1 MSGGRLT
8 EYLFGWVIGVTM
20 QKLMIDLETKSDVDI
35 TKAGVYRYADS
46 PYFDI
51 LLFAYSVD
59 DAPVKVVDLACGE
72 QLPEE
77 ILNALTDDRIQK
89 HAFNASF
96 ERVCLSVWLRRNYP
110 ERFVSYGSPE
120 DACGN
125 YLNPKAWRCTMV
137 AAAYLGLP
145 LSLAGVGAVLQLQ
158 QQKMS
163 EGKALIRYFC
173 VPYDH
178 VNGIPVFHAPADA
191 PKKWSVFRAYNQRD
205 VETEQAIEQ
214 KIARFPV
221 PEFVWREY
229 DLDQTVNDRGIQL
242 DLQLVQQA
250 IRMDSL
256 TKDKLLHQLKDL
268 TDLDNPNSVQ
278 QMKQWLAEHGLEL
291 ESLGKKEVQEQLK
304 NASPDLRTVLLL
316 RQQVSKSSVKKYQ
329 AMQNAVCSD
338 GRARGMFQFY
348 GANRTG
354 REAGRI
360 IQLQNL
366 PQNHLPDLEDARKL
380 VKSGDLEAVELLYED
395 VPDTLSQLIRTAFV
409 PKPGYKFLVADFSAI
424 EARVIAWLAGETWRM
439 QAFAEGK
446 DIYCASAS
454 KIFGVP
460 VVKHGINGHLRQ
472 KGKVAELAC
481 IAEGQ
486 LVLTDHGLIPIEKV
500 TTDDLLWDGE
510 QWVHH
515 EGVIYKGKREVI
527 TYEGLTATPDHLVWI
542 EGQSRPIQFGIAA
555 SCGSHLVQTGDGGKS
570 IRLGENYQCGKTLE
584 QNMEPLLCVDRMHR
598 MQLEAVDATF
608 QPYIRKI
615 KWLSE
620 MFSAQKNSALARK
633 KTNRSKATLRKPKR
647 CRIFQLRCKR
657 DSVRFSFCDSGRFV
671 SDKQVWHTRT
681 GNGNRQD
688 RRQWKLCS
696 GKSQVCYS
704 YRKQFEQADDR
715 LNTIRPKLLALCVQ
729 YHYSKIIQRDDTRRN
744 YSGCRKCRCGEK
756 KMLETHSRT
765 ARLYDIQNAGRHHRF
780 TVSGKLVHNC
790 GYGGSVGAMKA
801 MGGSEMSDAELKQI
815 VTDWRTASPHIVQL
829 WWDVENAAIKA
840 VRDKTETE
848 THGIH
853 FSYESGFLFIKLLSG
868 RRLAYV
874 KPRIGENRFGG
885 DSITYEGIGTGRKWE
900 RLETYS
906 GKLVENIVQAT
917 ARDLLFY
924 SMQTLSQYFIV
935 GHIHDEMIIECPKDT
950 KLDEICQQMARTPDW
965 AKGLLLRAD
974 GYECSFYKKD

>member
-1 MSGGRLT
+1 
-8 EYLFGWVIGVTM
+8 M

-59 DAPVKVVDLACGE
+59 DAPVQVVDLACGE
-72 QLPEE
+72 RLPEE

-110 ERFVSYGSPE
+110 EHFISYGSPE

-125 YLNPKAWRCTMV
+125 YLSPKAWRCTMV

-145 LSLAGVGAVLQLQ
+145 LSLASVGAVLQLQ

-163 EGKALIRYFC
+163 DGKALIRYFC

-191 PKKWSVFRAYNQRD
+191 PEKWNVFQAYNQRD

-229 DLDQTVNDRGIQL
+229 DLDQSINDRGVQL

-885 DSITYEGIGTGRKWE
+885 ESVTYMGIGNQKKWE

-935 GHIHDEMIIECPKDT
+935 GHIHDEMIIECPKDI
-950 KLDEICQQMARTPDW
+950 KLDEICQQMAITPDW

>member
-1 MSGGRLT
+1 MK
-8 EYLFGWVIGVTM
+8 
-20 QKLMIDLETKSDVDI
+20 KLMMDLETKSNIDI
-35 TKAGVYRYADS
+35 AKSGVYRYADS
-46 PYFDI
+46 PYFDL

-59 DAPVKVVDLACGE
+59 DNPVQVVDLASGE

-110 ERFVSYGSPE
+110 ECFISYGLPE

-125 YLNPKAWRCTMV
+125 YLSPNAWRCTMV

-163 EGKALIRYFC
+163 DGKALIRYFC

-178 VNGIPVFHAPADA
+178 VNGVPQFHAPTDA
-191 PKKWSVFRAYNQRD
+191 PEKWNVFRAYNQRD

-214 KIARFPV
+214 RLSRFPV
-221 PEFVWREY
+221 PEFVWQEY
-229 DLDQTVNDRGIQL
+229 ALDQTVNDRGIQV

-250 IRMDSL
+250 IRMDAL
-256 TKDKLLHQLKDL
+256 TKDKLLQRMKAL
-268 TDLDNPNSVQ
+268 THLDNPNSVYQ
-278 QMKQWLAEHGLEL
+278 LLGWLETQGYSSD
-291 ESLGKKEVQEQLK
+291 SLGKAQVQELIKTAEEPVRSVLELRLQL
-304 NASPDLRTVLLL
+304 
-316 RQQVSKSSVKKYQ
+316 SKASVKKYQ
-329 AMQNAVCSD
+329 AMQNAICSD

-366 PQNHLPDLEDARKL
+366 PQNHLPDLEAAREL
-380 VKSGDLEAVELLYED
+380 VKSGNLEAVELLYED

-424 EARVIAWLAGETWRM
+424 EARVIAWLADETWRM

-481 IAEGQ
+481 
-486 LVLTDHGLIPIEKV
+486 
-500 TTDDLLWDGE
+500 
-510 QWVHH
+510 
-515 EGVIYKGKREVI
+515 
-527 TYEGLTATPDHLVWI
+527 
-542 EGQSRPIQFGIAA
+542 
-555 SCGSHLVQTGDGGKS
+555 
-570 IRLGENYQCGKTLE
+570 
-584 QNMEPLLCVDRMHR
+584 
-598 MQLEAVDATF
+598 
-608 QPYIRKI
+608 
-615 KWLSE
+615 
-620 MFSAQKNSALARK
+620 
-633 KTNRSKATLRKPKR
+633 
-647 CRIFQLRCKR
+647 
-657 DSVRFSFCDSGRFV
+657 
-671 SDKQVWHTRT
+671 
-681 GNGNRQD
+681 
-688 RRQWKLCS
+688 
-696 GKSQVCYS
+696 
-704 YRKQFEQADDR
+704 
-715 LNTIRPKLLALCVQ
+715 
-729 YHYSKIIQRDDTRRN
+729 
-744 YSGCRKCRCGEK
+744 
-756 KMLETHSRT
+756 
-765 ARLYDIQNAGRHHRF
+765 
-780 TVSGKLVHNC
+780 

-801 MGGSEMSDAELKQI
+801 MGGSGMSDAELKQI

-874 KPRIGENRFGG
+874 KPRIEPNRFGG
-885 DSITYEGIGTGRKWE
+885 DAITYEGIGTGRKWE

-924 SMQTLSQYFIV
+924 SIQTLSQYFIV

-950 KLDEICQQMARTPDW
+950 KLEEICQQMARTPDW

>member
-1 MSGGRLT
+1 M
-8 EYLFGWVIGVTM
+8 
-20 QKLMIDLETKSDVDI
+20 
-35 TKAGVYRYADS
+35 
-46 PYFDI
+46 
-51 LLFAYSVD
+51 
-59 DAPVKVVDLACGE
+59 
-72 QLPEE
+72 
-77 ILNALTDDRIQK
+77 
-89 HAFNASF
+89 
-96 ERVCLSVWLRRNYP
+96 
-110 ERFVSYGSPE
+110 
-120 DACGN
+120 
-125 YLNPKAWRCTMV
+125 
-137 AAAYLGLP
+137 
-145 LSLAGVGAVLQLQ
+145 
-158 QQKMS
+158 
-163 EGKALIRYFC
+163 
-173 VPYDH
+173 
-178 VNGIPVFHAPADA
+178 FHAPADA
-191 PKKWSVFRAYNQRD
+191 PEKWNVFQAYNQRD

-229 DLDQTVNDRGIQL
+229 DLDQSINDRGVQL

-885 DSITYEGIGTGRKWE
+885 ESVTYMGIGNQKKWE

-935 GHIHDEMIIECPKDT
+935 GHIHDEMIIECPKDI
-950 KLDEICQQMARTPDW
+950 KLDEICQQMAITPDW

>member
-1 MSGGRLT
+1 MK
-8 EYLFGWVIGVTM
+8 
-20 QKLMIDLETKSDVDI
+20 KLMMDLETKSDIDI
-35 TKAGVYRYADS
+35 AKSGVYRYADS

-59 DAPVKVVDLACGE
+59 DTPVQVVDLACGE

-125 YLNPKAWRCTMV
+125 YLSPNAWRCTMV

-173 VPYDH
+173 VPYDT
-178 VNGIPVFHAPADA
+178 VNGVPQFHTPADS
-191 PKKWSVFRAYNQRD
+191 PEKWNVFRAYNQRD
-205 VETEQAIEQ
+205 VETEQAIERRLS
-214 KIARFPV
+214 RFPV
-221 PEFVWREY
+221 PEFVWQEY
-229 DLDQTVNDRGIQL
+229 ALDQTVNDRGIQV

-250 IRMDSL
+250 IRMDAL
-256 TKDKLLHQLKDL
+256 TKDKLLQRMKAL
-268 TDLDNPNSVQ
+268 THLENPNSVYQ
-278 QMKQWLAEHGLEL
+278 LLGWLETQGYSSD
-291 ESLGKKEVQEQLK
+291 SLGKAQVQERIKTAEEPVRSVLELRLQL
-304 NASPDLRTVLLL
+304 
-316 RQQVSKSSVKKYQ
+316 SKASVKKYQ

-366 PQNHLPDLEDARKL
+366 PQNHLPDLEAAREL
-380 VKSGDLEAVELLYED
+380 VKSGNLEAVELLYED

-409 PKPGYKFLVADFSAI
+409 PKPGYQFLVADFSAI
-424 EARVIAWLAGETWRM
+424 EARVIAWLADETWRM

-460 VVKHGINGHLRQ
+460 VVKHGENGHLRQ

-481 IAEGQ
+481 
-486 LVLTDHGLIPIEKV
+486 
-500 TTDDLLWDGE
+500 
-510 QWVHH
+510 
-515 EGVIYKGKREVI
+515 
-527 TYEGLTATPDHLVWI
+527 
-542 EGQSRPIQFGIAA
+542 
-555 SCGSHLVQTGDGGKS
+555 
-570 IRLGENYQCGKTLE
+570 
-584 QNMEPLLCVDRMHR
+584 
-598 MQLEAVDATF
+598 
-608 QPYIRKI
+608 
-615 KWLSE
+615 
-620 MFSAQKNSALARK
+620 
-633 KTNRSKATLRKPKR
+633 
-647 CRIFQLRCKR
+647 
-657 DSVRFSFCDSGRFV
+657 
-671 SDKQVWHTRT
+671 
-681 GNGNRQD
+681 
-688 RRQWKLCS
+688 
-696 GKSQVCYS
+696 
-704 YRKQFEQADDR
+704 
-715 LNTIRPKLLALCVQ
+715 
-729 YHYSKIIQRDDTRRN
+729 
-744 YSGCRKCRCGEK
+744 
-756 KMLETHSRT
+756 
-765 ARLYDIQNAGRHHRF
+765 
-780 TVSGKLVHNC
+780 

-801 MGGSEMSDAELKQI
+801 MGGAEMSDAELKQL

-853 FSYESGFLFIKLLSG
+853 FSYESGFLFIRLLSG

-874 KPRIGENRFGG
+874 KPRIEPNRFGG
-885 DSITYEGIGTGRKWE
+885 DSITYEGIGTNRKWE

-924 SMQTLSQYFIV
+924 SIQTLSQYFIV

-950 KLDEICQQMARTPDW
+950 KLEEICQQMARTPDW

>member
-1 MSGGRLT
+1 
-8 EYLFGWVIGVTM
+8 
-20 QKLMIDLETKSDVDI
+20 MIDLETKSDIDI
-35 TKAGVYRYADS
+35 AKSGVYRYADS

-59 DAPVKVVDLACGE
+59 DTPVQVVDLACGE

-96 ERVCLSVWLRRNYP
+96 ERVCLSVWLRKNYP
-110 ERFVSYGSPE
+110 ERFISHGSPE

-125 YLNPKAWRCTMV
+125 YLSPNAWRCTMV

-173 VPYDH
+173 VPYDT
-178 VNGIPVFHAPADA
+178 VNGVPQFHTPADA
-191 PKKWSVFRAYNQRD
+191 PEKWNVFRAYNQRD
-205 VETEQAIEQ
+205 VETEQAI
-214 KIARFPV
+214 KRRLSRFPV
-221 PEFVWREY
+221 PEFVWQEY
-229 DLDQTVNDRGIQL
+229 ALDQTVNDRGIQV

-250 IRMDSL
+250 IRMDAL
-256 TKDKLLHQLKDL
+256 TKDKLLQRMKAL
-268 TDLDNPNSVQ
+268 THLDNPNSVYQ
-278 QMKQWLAEHGLEL
+278 LLGWLETQGYSSD
-291 ESLGKKEVQEQLK
+291 SLGKAQVQELIKTAEEPVRSVLELRLQL
-304 NASPDLRTVLLL
+304 
-316 RQQVSKSSVKKYQ
+316 SKASVKKYQ

-366 PQNHLPDLEDARKL
+366 PQNHLPDLEAAREL
-380 VKSGDLEAVELLYED
+380 VKSGNLEAVELLYED

-424 EARVIAWLAGETWRM
+424 EARVIAWLADETWRM
-439 QAFAEGK
+439 QAFADGK

-481 IAEGQ
+481 
-486 LVLTDHGLIPIEKV
+486 
-500 TTDDLLWDGE
+500 
-510 QWVHH
+510 
-515 EGVIYKGKREVI
+515 
-527 TYEGLTATPDHLVWI
+527 
-542 EGQSRPIQFGIAA
+542 
-555 SCGSHLVQTGDGGKS
+555 
-570 IRLGENYQCGKTLE
+570 
-584 QNMEPLLCVDRMHR
+584 
-598 MQLEAVDATF
+598 
-608 QPYIRKI
+608 
-615 KWLSE
+615 
-620 MFSAQKNSALARK
+620 
-633 KTNRSKATLRKPKR
+633 
-647 CRIFQLRCKR
+647 
-657 DSVRFSFCDSGRFV
+657 
-671 SDKQVWHTRT
+671 
-681 GNGNRQD
+681 
-688 RRQWKLCS
+688 
-696 GKSQVCYS
+696 
-704 YRKQFEQADDR
+704 
-715 LNTIRPKLLALCVQ
+715 
-729 YHYSKIIQRDDTRRN
+729 
-744 YSGCRKCRCGEK
+744 
-756 KMLETHSRT
+756 
-765 ARLYDIQNAGRHHRF
+765 
-780 TVSGKLVHNC
+780 

-801 MGGSEMSDAELKQI
+801 MGGAEMSDAELKQL

-848 THGIH
+848 THGLH

-874 KPRIGENRFGG
+874 KPRIEPNRFGG

-924 SMQTLSQYFIV
+924 SMQTLSQSFIV

-950 KLDEICQQMARTPDW
+950 KLEEICQQMARTPDW
-965 AKGLLLRAD
+965 ANGLLLRAD
-974 GYECSFYKKD
+974 GYACQFYKKD

>member
-1 MSGGRLT
+1 MK
-8 EYLFGWVIGVTM
+8 
-20 QKLMIDLETKSDVDI
+20 KLMMDLETKSDIDI
-35 TKAGVYRYADS
+35 AKSGVYRYADS

-59 DAPVKVVDLACGE
+59 DAPVQVVDLASGE
-72 QLPEE
+72 RLPEE

-125 YLNPKAWRCTMV
+125 YLSPNAWRCTMV

-173 VPYDH
+173 VPYDT
-178 VNGIPVFHAPADA
+178 VNGVPQFHTPADS
-191 PKKWSVFRAYNQRD
+191 PEKWNVFRAYNQRD
-205 VETEQAIEQ
+205 VETEQAIERRLS
-214 KIARFPV
+214 RFPV
-221 PEFVWREY
+221 PEFVWQEY
-229 DLDQTVNDRGIQL
+229 ALDQTVNDRGIQV

-250 IRMDSL
+250 IRMDAL
-256 TKDKLLHQLKDL
+256 TKDKLLQRMKAL
-268 TDLDNPNSVQ
+268 THLDNPNSVYQ
-278 QMKQWLAEHGLEL
+278 LLGWLETQGYPSD
-291 ESLGKKEVQEQLK
+291 SLGKTQVQELIKTAREPVRSVLELRLQL
-304 NASPDLRTVLLL
+304 
-316 RQQVSKSSVKKYQ
+316 SKASVKKYQ

-366 PQNHLPDLEDARKL
+366 PQNHLPDLEAAREL
-380 VKSGDLEAVELLYED
+380 VKSGNLEAVELLYED

-409 PKPGYKFLVADFSAI
+409 PKPGYQFLVADFSAI

-481 IAEGQ
+481 
-486 LVLTDHGLIPIEKV
+486 
-500 TTDDLLWDGE
+500 
-510 QWVHH
+510 
-515 EGVIYKGKREVI
+515 
-527 TYEGLTATPDHLVWI
+527 
-542 EGQSRPIQFGIAA
+542 
-555 SCGSHLVQTGDGGKS
+555 
-570 IRLGENYQCGKTLE
+570 
-584 QNMEPLLCVDRMHR
+584 
-598 MQLEAVDATF
+598 
-608 QPYIRKI
+608 
-615 KWLSE
+615 
-620 MFSAQKNSALARK
+620 
-633 KTNRSKATLRKPKR
+633 
-647 CRIFQLRCKR
+647 
-657 DSVRFSFCDSGRFV
+657 
-671 SDKQVWHTRT
+671 
-681 GNGNRQD
+681 
-688 RRQWKLCS
+688 
-696 GKSQVCYS
+696 
-704 YRKQFEQADDR
+704 
-715 LNTIRPKLLALCVQ
+715 
-729 YHYSKIIQRDDTRRN
+729 
-744 YSGCRKCRCGEK
+744 
-756 KMLETHSRT
+756 
-765 ARLYDIQNAGRHHRF
+765 
-780 TVSGKLVHNC
+780 

-801 MGGSEMSDAELKQI
+801 MGGAEMSDAELKQL

-853 FSYESGFLFIKLLSG
+853 FSYESGFLFIRLLSG

-874 KPRIGENRFGG
+874 KPRIEPNRFGG
-885 DSITYEGIGTGRKWE
+885 DSITYEGIGTNRKWE

-924 SMQTLSQYFIV
+924 SIQTLSQYFIV

-950 KLDEICQQMARTPDW
+950 KLEEICQQMARTPDW

>member
-1 MSGGRLT
+1 MK
-8 EYLFGWVIGVTM
+8 
-20 QKLMIDLETKSDVDI
+20 KLMMDLETKSDIDI
-35 TKAGVYRYADS
+35 AKSGVYRYADS

-59 DAPVKVVDLACGE
+59 DAPVQVVDLASGE
-72 QLPEE
+72 RLPEE

-125 YLNPKAWRCTMV
+125 YLSPNAWRCTMV

-173 VPYDH
+173 VPYDT
-178 VNGIPVFHAPADA
+178 VNGVPQFHTPADS
-191 PKKWSVFRAYNQRD
+191 PEKWNVFRAYNQRD
-205 VETEQAIEQ
+205 VETEQAIERRLS
-214 KIARFPV
+214 RFPV
-221 PEFVWREY
+221 PEFVWQEY
-229 DLDQTVNDRGIQL
+229 ALDQTVNDRGIQV

-250 IRMDSL
+250 IRMDAL
-256 TKDKLLHQLKDL
+256 TKDKLLQRMKAL
-268 TDLDNPNSVQ
+268 THLDNPNSVYQ
-278 QMKQWLAEHGLEL
+278 LLGWLETQGYPSD
-291 ESLGKKEVQEQLK
+291 SLGKTQVQELIKTAREPVRSVLELRLQL
-304 NASPDLRTVLLL
+304 
-316 RQQVSKSSVKKYQ
+316 SKASVKKYQ

-366 PQNHLPDLEDARKL
+366 PQNHLPDLEDAREL
-380 VKSGDLEAVELLYED
+380 VKSGNLEAVELLYED
-395 VPDTLSQLIRTAFV
+395 VPDTLSQLIRTAFI
-409 PKPGYKFLVADFSAI
+409 PKPGYQFLVADFSAI
-424 EARVIAWLAGETWRM
+424 EARVIAWLADETWRM

-460 VVKHGINGHLRQ
+460 VVKHGENGHLRQ

-481 IAEGQ
+481 
-486 LVLTDHGLIPIEKV
+486 
-500 TTDDLLWDGE
+500 
-510 QWVHH
+510 
-515 EGVIYKGKREVI
+515 
-527 TYEGLTATPDHLVWI
+527 
-542 EGQSRPIQFGIAA
+542 
-555 SCGSHLVQTGDGGKS
+555 
-570 IRLGENYQCGKTLE
+570 
-584 QNMEPLLCVDRMHR
+584 
-598 MQLEAVDATF
+598 
-608 QPYIRKI
+608 
-615 KWLSE
+615 
-620 MFSAQKNSALARK
+620 
-633 KTNRSKATLRKPKR
+633 
-647 CRIFQLRCKR
+647 
-657 DSVRFSFCDSGRFV
+657 
-671 SDKQVWHTRT
+671 
-681 GNGNRQD
+681 
-688 RRQWKLCS
+688 
-696 GKSQVCYS
+696 
-704 YRKQFEQADDR
+704 
-715 LNTIRPKLLALCVQ
+715 
-729 YHYSKIIQRDDTRRN
+729 
-744 YSGCRKCRCGEK
+744 
-756 KMLETHSRT
+756 
-765 ARLYDIQNAGRHHRF
+765 
-780 TVSGKLVHNC
+780 

-801 MGGSEMSDAELKQI
+801 MGGAEMSDAELKQL

-853 FSYESGFLFIKLLSG
+853 FSYESGFLFIRLLSG

-924 SMQTLSQYFIV
+924 SIQTLSQYFIV

-950 KLDEICQQMARTPDW
+950 KLDEICQEMARTPDW
-965 AKGLLLRAD
+965 ANGLLLRAD
-974 GYECSFYKKD
+974 GYACQFYKKD

>member
-1 MSGGRLT
+1 MK
-8 EYLFGWVIGVTM
+8 
-20 QKLMIDLETKSDVDI
+20 KLMMDLETKSDVDI
-35 TKAGVYRYADS
+35 AKAGVYRYADS

-59 DAPVKVVDLACGE
+59 DNPVQVVDLACGE

-125 YLNPKAWRCTMV
+125 YLSPNAWRCTMV
-137 AAAYLGLP
+137 ASAYLGLP

-173 VPYDH
+173 VPYDT
-178 VNGIPVFHAPADA
+178 VNGIPVFHVPTDA
-191 PKKWSVFRAYNQRD
+191 PKKWNVFRAYNQRD
-205 VETEQAIEQ
+205 VETEQAIERRLS
-214 KIARFPV
+214 RFPV
-221 PEFVWREY
+221 PEFVWQEY
-229 DLDQTVNDRGIQL
+229 ALDQTVNDRGIQV

-250 IRMDSL
+250 IRMDAL
-256 TKDKLLHQLKDL
+256 TKDKLLQRMKAL
-268 TDLDNPNSVQ
+268 THLENPNSVYQ
-278 QMKQWLAEHGLEL
+278 LLGWLETQGYSSDFLGKAQVQERIKTAEEPVRSVLEL
-291 ESLGKKEVQEQLK
+291 RLQL
-304 NASPDLRTVLLL
+304 
-316 RQQVSKSSVKKYQ
+316 SKASVKKYQ

-366 PQNHLPDLEDARKL
+366 PQNHLPDLEAAREL
-380 VKSGDLEAVELLYED
+380 VKSGNLEAVELLYED

-409 PKPGYKFLVADFSAI
+409 PKPGYQFLVADFSAI

-439 QAFAEGK
+439 QAFADGK

-460 VVKHGINGHLRQ
+460 VVKHGENGHLRQ
-472 KGKVAELAC
+472 KGKVAELA
-481 IAEGQ
+481 
-486 LVLTDHGLIPIEKV
+486 
-500 TTDDLLWDGE
+500 
-510 QWVHH
+510 
-515 EGVIYKGKREVI
+515 
-527 TYEGLTATPDHLVWI
+527 
-542 EGQSRPIQFGIAA
+542 
-555 SCGSHLVQTGDGGKS
+555 
-570 IRLGENYQCGKTLE
+570 
-584 QNMEPLLCVDRMHR
+584 
-598 MQLEAVDATF
+598 
-608 QPYIRKI
+608 
-615 KWLSE
+615 
-620 MFSAQKNSALARK
+620 
-633 KTNRSKATLRKPKR
+633 
-647 CRIFQLRCKR
+647 
-657 DSVRFSFCDSGRFV
+657 
-671 SDKQVWHTRT
+671 
-681 GNGNRQD
+681 
-688 RRQWKLCS
+688 
-696 GKSQVCYS
+696 
-704 YRKQFEQADDR
+704 
-715 LNTIRPKLLALCVQ
+715 
-729 YHYSKIIQRDDTRRN
+729 
-744 YSGCRKCRCGEK
+744 
-756 KMLETHSRT
+756 
-765 ARLYDIQNAGRHHRF
+765 
-780 TVSGKLVHNC
+780 C

-801 MGGSEMSDAELKQI
+801 MGGSGMSDAELKQI

-853 FSYESGFLFIKLLSG
+853 FSYESGFLFIRLLSG

-874 KPRIGENRFGG
+874 KPRIEQNRFGG

-924 SMQTLSQYFIV
+924 SMQTLSQSFIV

-950 KLDEICQQMARTPDW
+950 KLEEICQEMARTPDW
-965 AKGLLLRAD
+965 ANGLLLRAD
-974 GYECSFYKKD
+974 GYACQFYKKA

>member
-1 MSGGRLT
+1 MK
-8 EYLFGWVIGVTM
+8 
-20 QKLMIDLETKSDVDI
+20 KLMMDLETKSDIDI
-35 TKAGVYRYADS
+35 AKSGVYRYADS

-59 DAPVKVVDLACGE
+59 DAPVQVVDLASGE
-72 QLPEE
+72 RLPEE

-120 DACGN
+120 DAYGN
-125 YLNPKAWRCTMV
+125 YLSPKAWRCTMV

-173 VPYDH
+173 VPYDT
-178 VNGIPVFHAPADA
+178 VNGVPQFHTPADS
-191 PKKWSVFRAYNQRD
+191 PEKWNVFRAYNQRD
-205 VETEQAIEQ
+205 VETEQAIERRLS
-214 KIARFPV
+214 RFPV
-221 PEFVWREY
+221 PEFVWQEY
-229 DLDQTVNDRGIQL
+229 ALDQTVNDRGIQV

-250 IRMDSL
+250 IRMDAL
-256 TKDKLLHQLKDL
+256 TKDKLLQRMKAL
-268 TDLDNPNSVQ
+268 THLDNPNSVYQ
-278 QMKQWLAEHGLEL
+278 LLGWLETQGYPSD
-291 ESLGKKEVQEQLK
+291 SLGKTQVQELIKTAREPVRSVLELRLQL
-304 NASPDLRTVLLL
+304 
-316 RQQVSKSSVKKYQ
+316 SKASVKKYQ

-366 PQNHLPDLEDARKL
+366 PQNHLPDLEDAREL
-380 VKSGDLEAVELLYED
+380 VKSGNLEAVELLYED
-395 VPDTLSQLIRTAFV
+395 VPDTLSQLIRTAFI
-409 PKPGYKFLVADFSAI
+409 PKPGYQFLVADFSAI
-424 EARVIAWLAGETWRM
+424 EARVIAWLADETWRM

-460 VVKHGINGHLRQ
+460 VVKHGENGHLRQ

-481 IAEGQ
+481 
-486 LVLTDHGLIPIEKV
+486 
-500 TTDDLLWDGE
+500 
-510 QWVHH
+510 
-515 EGVIYKGKREVI
+515 
-527 TYEGLTATPDHLVWI
+527 
-542 EGQSRPIQFGIAA
+542 
-555 SCGSHLVQTGDGGKS
+555 
-570 IRLGENYQCGKTLE
+570 
-584 QNMEPLLCVDRMHR
+584 
-598 MQLEAVDATF
+598 
-608 QPYIRKI
+608 
-615 KWLSE
+615 
-620 MFSAQKNSALARK
+620 
-633 KTNRSKATLRKPKR
+633 
-647 CRIFQLRCKR
+647 
-657 DSVRFSFCDSGRFV
+657 
-671 SDKQVWHTRT
+671 
-681 GNGNRQD
+681 
-688 RRQWKLCS
+688 
-696 GKSQVCYS
+696 
-704 YRKQFEQADDR
+704 
-715 LNTIRPKLLALCVQ
+715 
-729 YHYSKIIQRDDTRRN
+729 
-744 YSGCRKCRCGEK
+744 
-756 KMLETHSRT
+756 
-765 ARLYDIQNAGRHHRF
+765 
-780 TVSGKLVHNC
+780 

-801 MGGSEMSDAELKQI
+801 MGGAEMSDAELKQL

-853 FSYESGFLFIKLLSG
+853 FSYESGFLFIRLLSG

-874 KPRIGENRFGG
+874 KPRIEPNRFGG
-885 DSITYEGIGTGRKWE
+885 DSITYEGIGTNRKWE

-924 SMQTLSQYFIV
+924 SIQTLSQYFIV

-950 KLDEICQQMARTPDW
+950 KLEEICQQMARTPDW

>member
-1 MSGGRLT
+1 MK
-8 EYLFGWVIGVTM
+8 
-20 QKLMIDLETKSDVDI
+20 KLMMDLETKSDVDI
-35 TKAGVYRYADS
+35 AKAGVYRYADS

-59 DAPVKVVDLACGE
+59 DNPVQVVDLACGE

-77 ILNALTDDRIQK
+77 ILNALTDDHIQK

-110 ERFVSYGSPE
+110 ECFISYGLPE

-125 YLNPKAWRCTMV
+125 YLSPKAWRCTMV

-178 VNGIPVFHAPADA
+178 ANGIPVFHIPTDA
-191 PKKWSVFRAYNQRD
+191 PEKWNVFRAYNQRD
-205 VETEQAIEQ
+205 VETEQAIERRLS
-214 KIARFPV
+214 RFPV
-221 PEFVWREY
+221 PEFVWQEY
-229 DLDQTVNDRGIQL
+229 ALDQTVNDRGIQV

-250 IRMDSL
+250 IRMDAL
-256 TKDKLLHQLKDL
+256 TKDKLLQRMKAL
-268 TDLDNPNSVQ
+268 THLENPNSVYQ
-278 QMKQWLAEHGLEL
+278 LLGWLETQGYSSD
-291 ESLGKKEVQEQLK
+291 SLGKAQVQELIKTAEEPVRSVLELRLQL
-304 NASPDLRTVLLL
+304 
-316 RQQVSKSSVKKYQ
+316 SKASVKKYQ

-366 PQNHLPDLEDARKL
+366 PQNHLPDLEDAREL
-380 VKSGDLEAVELLYED
+380 VKSGNLEAVELLYED

-409 PKPGYKFLVADFSAI
+409 PKPGYQFLVADFSAI

-460 VVKHGINGHLRQ
+460 VVKHGENGHLRQ

-481 IAEGQ
+481 
-486 LVLTDHGLIPIEKV
+486 
-500 TTDDLLWDGE
+500 
-510 QWVHH
+510 
-515 EGVIYKGKREVI
+515 
-527 TYEGLTATPDHLVWI
+527 
-542 EGQSRPIQFGIAA
+542 
-555 SCGSHLVQTGDGGKS
+555 
-570 IRLGENYQCGKTLE
+570 
-584 QNMEPLLCVDRMHR
+584 
-598 MQLEAVDATF
+598 
-608 QPYIRKI
+608 
-615 KWLSE
+615 
-620 MFSAQKNSALARK
+620 
-633 KTNRSKATLRKPKR
+633 
-647 CRIFQLRCKR
+647 
-657 DSVRFSFCDSGRFV
+657 
-671 SDKQVWHTRT
+671 
-681 GNGNRQD
+681 
-688 RRQWKLCS
+688 
-696 GKSQVCYS
+696 
-704 YRKQFEQADDR
+704 
-715 LNTIRPKLLALCVQ
+715 
-729 YHYSKIIQRDDTRRN
+729 
-744 YSGCRKCRCGEK
+744 
-756 KMLETHSRT
+756 
-765 ARLYDIQNAGRHHRF
+765 
-780 TVSGKLVHNC
+780 
-790 GYGGSVGAMKA
+790 GYGGSVGAMKQ
-801 MGGSEMSDAELKQI
+801 MGGAEMSDAELKQL

-829 WWDVENAAIKA
+829 WWDVERAALTA
-840 VRDKTETE
+840 VREQLPTE
-848 THGIH
+848 THGFR
-853 FSYESGFLFIKLLSG
+853 FSYESGFLFIRLLSG

-874 KPRIGENRFGG
+874 KPRIEPNRFGG
-885 DSITYEGIGTGRKWE
+885 DSITYEGIGTNRKWE

-950 KLDEICQQMARTPDW
+950 KLEEICQEMARTPDW
-965 AKGLLLRAD
+965 ANGLLLRAD
-974 GYECSFYKKD
+974 GYACQFYKKD

>member
-1 MSGGRLT
+1 MK
-8 EYLFGWVIGVTM
+8 
-20 QKLMIDLETKSDVDI
+20 KLMMDLETKSDIDI
-35 TKAGVYRYADS
+35 AKSGVYRYADS

-59 DAPVKVVDLACGE
+59 DAPVQVVDLACGE

-110 ERFVSYGSPE
+110 EQFVSYGSPE
-120 DACGN
+120 DACDN
-125 YLNPKAWRCTMV
+125 YLSPNAWRCTMV

-145 LSLAGVGAVLQLQ
+145 LSLAGVGAVLRLP

-178 VNGIPVFHAPADA
+178 VNGIPVFHVPTDA
-191 PKKWSVFRAYNQRD
+191 PEKWNVFRAYNQRD
-205 VETEQAIEQ
+205 VETEQAIERRLL
-214 KIARFPV
+214 RFPV
-221 PEFVWREY
+221 PEFVWQEY
-229 DLDQTVNDRGIQL
+229 ALDQTVNDRGIQV

-250 IRMDSL
+250 IRMDAL
-256 TKDKLLHQLKDL
+256 TKDKLLQRMKAL
-268 TDLDNPNSVQ
+268 THLDNPNSVYQ
-278 QMKQWLAEHGLEL
+278 LLGWLETQGYLSD
-291 ESLGKKEVQEQLK
+291 SLGKAQVQERIKTAEEPVRSVLELRLQL
-304 NASPDLRTVLLL
+304 
-316 RQQVSKSSVKKYQ
+316 SKASVKKYQ

-366 PQNHLPDLEDARKL
+366 PQNHLPDLEAAREL
-380 VKSGDLEAVELLYED
+380 VKSGNLEAVELLYED

-409 PKPGYKFLVADFSAI
+409 PKPGYQFLVADFSAI

-481 IAEGQ
+481 
-486 LVLTDHGLIPIEKV
+486 
-500 TTDDLLWDGE
+500 
-510 QWVHH
+510 
-515 EGVIYKGKREVI
+515 
-527 TYEGLTATPDHLVWI
+527 
-542 EGQSRPIQFGIAA
+542 
-555 SCGSHLVQTGDGGKS
+555 
-570 IRLGENYQCGKTLE
+570 
-584 QNMEPLLCVDRMHR
+584 
-598 MQLEAVDATF
+598 
-608 QPYIRKI
+608 
-615 KWLSE
+615 
-620 MFSAQKNSALARK
+620 
-633 KTNRSKATLRKPKR
+633 
-647 CRIFQLRCKR
+647 
-657 DSVRFSFCDSGRFV
+657 
-671 SDKQVWHTRT
+671 
-681 GNGNRQD
+681 
-688 RRQWKLCS
+688 
-696 GKSQVCYS
+696 
-704 YRKQFEQADDR
+704 
-715 LNTIRPKLLALCVQ
+715 
-729 YHYSKIIQRDDTRRN
+729 
-744 YSGCRKCRCGEK
+744 
-756 KMLETHSRT
+756 
-765 ARLYDIQNAGRHHRF
+765 
-780 TVSGKLVHNC
+780 

-801 MGGSEMSDAELKQI
+801 MGGAEMSDAELKQL

-885 DSITYEGIGTGRKWE
+885 DSITYAGIGTNRKWE

>member
-1 MSGGRLT
+1 
-8 EYLFGWVIGVTM
+8 
-20 QKLMIDLETKSDVDI
+20 MIDLETKSDIDI
-35 TKAGVYRYADS
+35 AKSGVYRYADS

-59 DAPVKVVDLACGE
+59 DAPVQVVDLASGE
-72 QLPEE
+72 RLPEE

-125 YLNPKAWRCTMV
+125 YLSPNAWRCTMV

-173 VPYDH
+173 VPYDT
-178 VNGIPVFHAPADA
+178 VNGVPQFHTPADS
-191 PKKWSVFRAYNQRD
+191 PEKWNVFRAYNQRD
-205 VETEQAIEQ
+205 VETEQAIERRLS
-214 KIARFPV
+214 RFPV
-221 PEFVWREY
+221 PEFVWQEY
-229 DLDQTVNDRGIQL
+229 ALDQTVNDRGIQV

-250 IRMDSL
+250 IRMDAL
-256 TKDKLLHQLKDL
+256 TKDKLLQRMKAL
-268 TDLDNPNSVQ
+268 THLDNPNSVYQ
-278 QMKQWLAEHGLEL
+278 LLGWLETQGYPSD
-291 ESLGKKEVQEQLK
+291 SLGKAQVQERIKTAEEPVRSVLELRLQL
-304 NASPDLRTVLLL
+304 
-316 RQQVSKSSVKKYQ
+316 SKASVKKYQ

-366 PQNHLPDLEDARKL
+366 PQNHLPDLEAAREL
-380 VKSGDLEAVELLYED
+380 VKSGNLEAVELLYED

-409 PKPGYKFLVADFSAI
+409 PKPGYQFLVADFSAI

-481 IAEGQ
+481 
-486 LVLTDHGLIPIEKV
+486 
-500 TTDDLLWDGE
+500 
-510 QWVHH
+510 
-515 EGVIYKGKREVI
+515 
-527 TYEGLTATPDHLVWI
+527 
-542 EGQSRPIQFGIAA
+542 
-555 SCGSHLVQTGDGGKS
+555 
-570 IRLGENYQCGKTLE
+570 
-584 QNMEPLLCVDRMHR
+584 
-598 MQLEAVDATF
+598 
-608 QPYIRKI
+608 
-615 KWLSE
+615 
-620 MFSAQKNSALARK
+620 
-633 KTNRSKATLRKPKR
+633 
-647 CRIFQLRCKR
+647 
-657 DSVRFSFCDSGRFV
+657 
-671 SDKQVWHTRT
+671 
-681 GNGNRQD
+681 
-688 RRQWKLCS
+688 
-696 GKSQVCYS
+696 
-704 YRKQFEQADDR
+704 
-715 LNTIRPKLLALCVQ
+715 
-729 YHYSKIIQRDDTRRN
+729 
-744 YSGCRKCRCGEK
+744 
-756 KMLETHSRT
+756 
-765 ARLYDIQNAGRHHRF
+765 
-780 TVSGKLVHNC
+780 

-801 MGGSEMSDAELKQI
+801 MGGAEMSDAELKQL

-853 FSYESGFLFIKLLSG
+853 FSYESGFLFIRLLSG

-874 KPRIGENRFGG
+874 KPRIEPNRFGG
-885 DSITYEGIGTGRKWE
+885 DSITYEGIGTNRKWE

-924 SMQTLSQYFIV
+924 SIQTLSQYFIV

-950 KLDEICQQMARTPDW
+950 KLEEICQQMARTPDW

>member
-1 MSGGRLT
+1 
-8 EYLFGWVIGVTM
+8 
-20 QKLMIDLETKSDVDI
+20 MIDLETKSDIDI
-35 TKAGVYRYADS
+35 AKSGVYRYADS

-59 DAPVKVVDLACGE
+59 DAPVQVVDLACGE

-110 ERFVSYGSPE
+110 ECFISYGLPE

-125 YLNPKAWRCTMV
+125 YLSPKAWRCTMV

-173 VPYDH
+173 VPYDT
-178 VNGIPVFHAPADA
+178 VNGVPQFHTPADS
-191 PKKWSVFRAYNQRD
+191 PEKWNVFRAYNQRD
-205 VETEQAIEQ
+205 VETEQAIERRLS
-214 KIARFPV
+214 RFPV
-221 PEFVWREY
+221 PEFVWQEY
-229 DLDQTVNDRGIQL
+229 ALDQTVNDRGIQV

-250 IRMDSL
+250 IRMDAL
-256 TKDKLLHQLKDL
+256 TKDKLLQRMKAL
-268 TDLDNPNSVQ
+268 THLDNPNSVYQ
-278 QMKQWLAEHGLEL
+278 LLGWLETQGYSSD
-291 ESLGKKEVQEQLK
+291 SLGKAQVQELIKTAEEPVRSVLELRLQL
-304 NASPDLRTVLLL
+304 
-316 RQQVSKSSVKKYQ
+316 SKASVKKYQ

-366 PQNHLPDLEDARKL
+366 PQNHLPDLEDARDL

-439 QAFAEGK
+439 QAFADGK

-460 VVKHGINGHLRQ
+460 VVKHGINGYLRQ
-472 KGKVAELAC
+472 KGKVAELA
-481 IAEGQ
+481 
-486 LVLTDHGLIPIEKV
+486 
-500 TTDDLLWDGE
+500 
-510 QWVHH
+510 
-515 EGVIYKGKREVI
+515 
-527 TYEGLTATPDHLVWI
+527 
-542 EGQSRPIQFGIAA
+542 
-555 SCGSHLVQTGDGGKS
+555 
-570 IRLGENYQCGKTLE
+570 
-584 QNMEPLLCVDRMHR
+584 
-598 MQLEAVDATF
+598 
-608 QPYIRKI
+608 
-615 KWLSE
+615 
-620 MFSAQKNSALARK
+620 
-633 KTNRSKATLRKPKR
+633 
-647 CRIFQLRCKR
+647 
-657 DSVRFSFCDSGRFV
+657 
-671 SDKQVWHTRT
+671 
-681 GNGNRQD
+681 
-688 RRQWKLCS
+688 
-696 GKSQVCYS
+696 
-704 YRKQFEQADDR
+704 
-715 LNTIRPKLLALCVQ
+715 
-729 YHYSKIIQRDDTRRN
+729 
-744 YSGCRKCRCGEK
+744 
-756 KMLETHSRT
+756 
-765 ARLYDIQNAGRHHRF
+765 
-780 TVSGKLVHNC
+780 C

-801 MGGSEMSDAELKQI
+801 MGGAEMSDAELKQI

>member
-1 MSGGRLT
+1 MK
-8 EYLFGWVIGVTM
+8 
-20 QKLMIDLETKSDVDI
+20 KLMMDLETKSDVDI
-35 TKAGVYRYADS
+35 AKAGIYRYADS
-46 PYFDI
+46 PYFDL

-59 DAPVKVVDLACGE
+59 DAPVQVVDLASGE

-125 YLNPKAWRCTMV
+125 YLSPNAWRCTMV

-173 VPYDH
+173 VPYGH
-178 VNGIPVFHAPADA
+178 VNGVPQFHAPTDA
-191 PKKWSVFRAYNQRD
+191 PEKWNVFRAYNQRD
-205 VETEQAIEQ
+205 VETEQAIERRLS
-214 KIARFPV
+214 RFPV
-221 PEFVWREY
+221 PEFVWQEY
-229 DLDQTVNDRGIQL
+229 ALDQTVNDRGIQL

-250 IRMDSL
+250 IRMDAL
-256 TKDKLLHQLKDL
+256 TKDKLLQRMKAL
-268 TDLDNPNSVQ
+268 THLDNPNSVYQ
-278 QMKQWLAEHGLEL
+278 LLGWLETQGYQSD
-291 ESLGKKEVQEQLK
+291 SLGKAQVQERIKTAEEPVRSVLELRLQL
-304 NASPDLRTVLLL
+304 
-316 RQQVSKSSVKKYQ
+316 SKASVKKYQ

-366 PQNHLPDLEDARKL
+366 PQNHLPDLEAAREL
-380 VKSGDLEAVELLYED
+380 VKSGNLEAVELLYED

-439 QAFAEGK
+439 QAFADGK

-481 IAEGQ
+481 G
-486 LVLTDHGLIPIEKV
+486 
-500 TTDDLLWDGE
+500 
-510 QWVHH
+510 
-515 EGVIYKGKREVI
+515 
-527 TYEGLTATPDHLVWI
+527 
-542 EGQSRPIQFGIAA
+542 
-555 SCGSHLVQTGDGGKS
+555 
-570 IRLGENYQCGKTLE
+570 
-584 QNMEPLLCVDRMHR
+584 
-598 MQLEAVDATF
+598 
-608 QPYIRKI
+608 
-615 KWLSE
+615 
-620 MFSAQKNSALARK
+620 
-633 KTNRSKATLRKPKR
+633 
-647 CRIFQLRCKR
+647 
-657 DSVRFSFCDSGRFV
+657 
-671 SDKQVWHTRT
+671 
-681 GNGNRQD
+681 
-688 RRQWKLCS
+688 
-696 GKSQVCYS
+696 YS
-704 YRKQFEQADDR
+704 
-715 LNTIRPKLLALCVQ
+715 
-729 YHYSKIIQRDDTRRN
+729 
-744 YSGCRKCRCGEK
+744 
-756 KMLETHSRT
+756 
-765 ARLYDIQNAGRHHRF
+765 
-780 TVSGKLVHNC
+780 
-790 GYGGSVGAMKA
+790 GSVGAMKA
-801 MGGSEMSDAELKQI
+801 MGGSGMSDAELKQI

-885 DSITYEGIGTGRKWE
+885 DSITYEGIGTNRKWE

-935 GHIHDEMIIECPKDT
+935 GHIHDEMIIECPEDT
-950 KLDEICQQMARTPDW
+950 KLEEICQEMARTPDW
-965 AKGLLLRAD
+965 ANGLLLRAD
-974 GYECSFYKKD
+974 GYACSFYKKD

>member
-1 MSGGRLT
+1 MK
-8 EYLFGWVIGVTM
+8 
-20 QKLMIDLETKSDVDI
+20 KLMMDLETKSDVDI

-59 DAPVKVVDLACGE
+59 DNPVQVVDLASGE

-110 ERFVSYGSPE
+110 ECFISYGLPE

-125 YLNPKAWRCTMV
+125 YLSPKAWRCTMV

-178 VNGIPVFHAPADA
+178 ANGIPVFHVPADA
-191 PKKWSVFRAYNQRD
+191 PEKWNVFRAYNQRD
-205 VETEQAIEQ
+205 VETEQAIERRLS
-214 KIARFPV
+214 RFPV
-221 PEFVWREY
+221 PEFVWQEY
-229 DLDQTVNDRGIQL
+229 ALDQTVNDRGIQV

-250 IRMDSL
+250 IRMDAL
-256 TKDKLLHQLKDL
+256 TKDKLLQRMKAL
-268 TDLDNPNSVQ
+268 TNLDNPNSVYQ
-278 QMKQWLAEHGLEL
+278 LLGWLETQGYPSD
-291 ESLGKKEVQEQLK
+291 SLGKAQVQELIKTAEEPVRSVLELRLQL
-304 NASPDLRTVLLL
+304 
-316 RQQVSKSSVKKYQ
+316 SKASVKKYQ

-366 PQNHLPDLEDARKL
+366 PQNHLPDLEAAREL
-380 VKSGDLEAVELLYED
+380 VKSGNLEAVELLYED

-409 PKPGYKFLVADFSAI
+409 PKPGYQFLVADFSAI

-439 QAFAEGK
+439 QAFADGK

-481 IAEGQ
+481 
-486 LVLTDHGLIPIEKV
+486 
-500 TTDDLLWDGE
+500 
-510 QWVHH
+510 
-515 EGVIYKGKREVI
+515 
-527 TYEGLTATPDHLVWI
+527 
-542 EGQSRPIQFGIAA
+542 
-555 SCGSHLVQTGDGGKS
+555 
-570 IRLGENYQCGKTLE
+570 
-584 QNMEPLLCVDRMHR
+584 
-598 MQLEAVDATF
+598 
-608 QPYIRKI
+608 
-615 KWLSE
+615 
-620 MFSAQKNSALARK
+620 
-633 KTNRSKATLRKPKR
+633 
-647 CRIFQLRCKR
+647 
-657 DSVRFSFCDSGRFV
+657 
-671 SDKQVWHTRT
+671 
-681 GNGNRQD
+681 
-688 RRQWKLCS
+688 
-696 GKSQVCYS
+696 
-704 YRKQFEQADDR
+704 
-715 LNTIRPKLLALCVQ
+715 
-729 YHYSKIIQRDDTRRN
+729 
-744 YSGCRKCRCGEK
+744 
-756 KMLETHSRT
+756 
-765 ARLYDIQNAGRHHRF
+765 
-780 TVSGKLVHNC
+780 
-790 GYGGSVGAMKA
+790 GYGGSVGAMKQ
-801 MGGSEMSDAELKQI
+801 MGGAEMSDAELKQL
-815 VTDWRTASPHIVQL
+815 VTDWRNASPHIVQL
-829 WWDVENAAIKA
+829 WWDVERAALTA
-840 VRDKTETE
+840 VREQLPTE
-848 THGIH
+848 THGFQ
-853 FSYESGFLFIKLLSG
+853 FSYESGFLFIRLLSG

-874 KPRIGENRFGG
+874 KPRIEPNRFGG

-906 GKLVENIVQAT
+906 GKLVENLVQAT

-935 GHIHDEMIIECPKDT
+935 GHIHDEIILECPKDT
-950 KLDEICQQMARTPDW
+950 KLEEICQQMARTPDW

-974 GYECSFYKKD
+974 GYACQFYKKD

>member
-1 MSGGRLT
+1 MK
-8 EYLFGWVIGVTM
+8 
-20 QKLMIDLETKSDVDI
+20 KLMMDLETKSDIDI
-35 TKAGVYRYADS
+35 AKSGVYRYADS

-59 DAPVKVVDLACGE
+59 DAPVQVVDLASGE
-72 QLPEE
+72 RLPEE

-125 YLNPKAWRCTMV
+125 YLSPNAWRCTMV

-173 VPYDH
+173 VPYDT
-178 VNGIPVFHAPADA
+178 VNGVPQFHTPADS
-191 PKKWSVFRAYNQRD
+191 PEKWNVFRAYNQRD
-205 VETEQAIEQ
+205 VETEQAIERRLS
-214 KIARFPV
+214 RFPV
-221 PEFVWREY
+221 PEFVWQEY
-229 DLDQTVNDRGIQL
+229 ALDQTVNDRGIQV

-250 IRMDSL
+250 IRMDAL
-256 TKDKLLHQLKDL
+256 TKDKLLQRMKAL
-268 TDLDNPNSVQ
+268 THLDNPNSVYQ
-278 QMKQWLAEHGLEL
+278 LLGWLETQGYPSD
-291 ESLGKKEVQEQLK
+291 SLGKTQVQELIKTAREPVRSVLELRLQL
-304 NASPDLRTVLLL
+304 
-316 RQQVSKSSVKKYQ
+316 SKASVKKYQ

-366 PQNHLPDLEDARKL
+366 PQNHLPDLEDAREL
-380 VKSGDLEAVELLYED
+380 VKSGNLEAVELLYED
-395 VPDTLSQLIRTAFV
+395 VPDTLSQLIRTAFI
-409 PKPGYKFLVADFSAI
+409 PKPGYQFLVADFSAI
-424 EARVIAWLAGETWRM
+424 EARVIAWLADETWRM

-460 VVKHGINGHLRQ
+460 VVKHGENGHLRQ

-481 IAEGQ
+481 
-486 LVLTDHGLIPIEKV
+486 
-500 TTDDLLWDGE
+500 
-510 QWVHH
+510 
-515 EGVIYKGKREVI
+515 
-527 TYEGLTATPDHLVWI
+527 
-542 EGQSRPIQFGIAA
+542 
-555 SCGSHLVQTGDGGKS
+555 
-570 IRLGENYQCGKTLE
+570 
-584 QNMEPLLCVDRMHR
+584 
-598 MQLEAVDATF
+598 
-608 QPYIRKI
+608 
-615 KWLSE
+615 
-620 MFSAQKNSALARK
+620 
-633 KTNRSKATLRKPKR
+633 
-647 CRIFQLRCKR
+647 
-657 DSVRFSFCDSGRFV
+657 
-671 SDKQVWHTRT
+671 
-681 GNGNRQD
+681 
-688 RRQWKLCS
+688 
-696 GKSQVCYS
+696 
-704 YRKQFEQADDR
+704 
-715 LNTIRPKLLALCVQ
+715 
-729 YHYSKIIQRDDTRRN
+729 
-744 YSGCRKCRCGEK
+744 
-756 KMLETHSRT
+756 
-765 ARLYDIQNAGRHHRF
+765 
-780 TVSGKLVHNC
+780 

-801 MGGSEMSDAELKQI
+801 MGGAEMSDAELKQL

-853 FSYESGFLFIKLLSG
+853 FSYESGFLFIRLLSG

-874 KPRIGENRFGG
+874 KPRIEPNRFGG
-885 DSITYEGIGTGRKWE
+885 DSITYEGIGTNRKWE

-917 ARDLLFY
+917 ARDLLMY
-924 SMQTLSQYFIV
+924 SMQTLSQHFIV

>member
-1 MSGGRLT
+1 
-8 EYLFGWVIGVTM
+8 M

-59 DAPVKVVDLACGE
+59 DAPVQVVDLACGE
-72 QLPEE
+72 HLPEE

>member
-1 MSGGRLT
+1 
-8 EYLFGWVIGVTM
+8 
-20 QKLMIDLETKSDVDI
+20 MIDLETKSDIDI
-35 TKAGVYRYADS
+35 AKSGVYRYADS

-51 LLFAYSVD
+51 LLFTYSVD
-59 DAPVKVVDLACGE
+59 DAPVQVVDLACGE

-110 ERFVSYGSPE
+110 ECFISYGLPE
-120 DACGN
+120 DTCGN
-125 YLNPKAWRCTMV
+125 YLSPKAWRCTMV

-145 LSLAGVGAVLQLQ
+145 LSLASVGAVLQLQ

-173 VPYDH
+173 VPYDT
-178 VNGIPVFHAPADA
+178 VNGVPQFHTPADS
-191 PKKWSVFRAYNQRD
+191 PEKWNVFRAYNKRD

-221 PEFVWREY
+221 PEFVWQEY
-229 DLDQTVNDRGIQL
+229 ALDQSINDRGIQL

-250 IRMDSL
+250 IRMDTL
-256 TKDKLLHQLKDL
+256 TKDKLLHLLKNL

-304 NASPDLRTVLLL
+304 TAPPDLRDVLLL

-366 PQNHLPDLEDARKL
+366 PQNHLPDLEDAREL

-409 PKPGYKFLVADFSAI
+409 PKPGYQFLVADFSAI

-439 QAFAEGK
+439 QAFADGK

-486 LVLTDHGLIPIEKV
+486 LVLTDHGLVPIEKV

-542 EGQSRPIQFGIAA
+542 EGQSQPIQFGIAA
-555 SCGSHLVQTGDGGKS
+555 SCGSHLVQTGDGGKA

-584 QNMEPLLCVDRMHR
+584 QNMESLLCVDRMHR
-598 MQLEAVDATF
+598 MQLEAVDIAF
-608 QPYIRKI
+608 QPFMWKI

-633 KTNRSKATLRKPKR
+633 KTNRSKATLRKSER

-657 DSVRFSFCDSGRFV
+657 NSVRLSICDSSRFV
-671 SDKQVWHTRT
+671 SDKQVWRTRT
-681 GNGNRQD
+681 DNGNRQD

-696 GKSQVCYS
+696 GKSQVCYPC
-704 YRKQFEQADDR
+704 RKQSEQANDR
-715 LNTIRPKLLALCVQ
+715 LNTVRAKLLALCVQ
-729 YHYSKIIQRDDTRRN
+729 YHYSKIIQRNDTRRN
-744 YSGCRKCRCGEK
+744 YSGCRKCSCGEK
-756 KMLETHSRT
+756 KMLETHSHT

-801 MGGSEMSDAELKQI
+801 MGGSGMSDAELKQI

-853 FSYESGFLFIKLLSG
+853 FSYESGFLFIRLLSG

>member
-1 MSGGRLT
+1 MK
-8 EYLFGWVIGVTM
+8 
-20 QKLMIDLETKSDVDI
+20 KLMMDLETKSDIDI
-35 TKAGVYRYADS
+35 AKSGVYRYADS

-59 DAPVKVVDLACGE
+59 DAPVQVVDLASGE
-72 QLPEE
+72 RLPEE

-125 YLNPKAWRCTMV
+125 YLSPNAWRCTMV

-173 VPYDH
+173 VPYDT
-178 VNGIPVFHAPADA
+178 VNGVPQFHTPADS
-191 PKKWSVFRAYNQRD
+191 PEKWNVFRAYNQRD
-205 VETEQAIEQ
+205 VETEQAIERRLS
-214 KIARFPV
+214 RFPV
-221 PEFVWREY
+221 PEFVWQEY
-229 DLDQTVNDRGIQL
+229 ALDQTVNDRGIQV

-250 IRMDSL
+250 IRMDAL
-256 TKDKLLHQLKDL
+256 TKDKLLQRMKAL
-268 TDLDNPNSVQ
+268 THLDNPNSVYQ
-278 QMKQWLAEHGLEL
+278 LLGWLETQGYPSD
-291 ESLGKKEVQEQLK
+291 SLGKTQVQELIKTAREPVRSVLELRLQL
-304 NASPDLRTVLLL
+304 
-316 RQQVSKSSVKKYQ
+316 SKASVKKYQ

-366 PQNHLPDLEDARKL
+366 PQNHLPDLEDAREL
-380 VKSGDLEAVELLYED
+380 VKSGNLEAVELLYED
-395 VPDTLSQLIRTAFV
+395 VPDTLSQLIRTAFI
-409 PKPGYKFLVADFSAI
+409 PKPGYQFLVADFSAI
-424 EARVIAWLAGETWRM
+424 EARVIAWLADETWRM

-460 VVKHGINGHLRQ
+460 VVKHGENGHLRQ

-481 IAEGQ
+481 
-486 LVLTDHGLIPIEKV
+486 
-500 TTDDLLWDGE
+500 
-510 QWVHH
+510 
-515 EGVIYKGKREVI
+515 
-527 TYEGLTATPDHLVWI
+527 
-542 EGQSRPIQFGIAA
+542 
-555 SCGSHLVQTGDGGKS
+555 
-570 IRLGENYQCGKTLE
+570 
-584 QNMEPLLCVDRMHR
+584 
-598 MQLEAVDATF
+598 
-608 QPYIRKI
+608 
-615 KWLSE
+615 
-620 MFSAQKNSALARK
+620 
-633 KTNRSKATLRKPKR
+633 
-647 CRIFQLRCKR
+647 
-657 DSVRFSFCDSGRFV
+657 
-671 SDKQVWHTRT
+671 
-681 GNGNRQD
+681 
-688 RRQWKLCS
+688 
-696 GKSQVCYS
+696 
-704 YRKQFEQADDR
+704 
-715 LNTIRPKLLALCVQ
+715 
-729 YHYSKIIQRDDTRRN
+729 
-744 YSGCRKCRCGEK
+744 
-756 KMLETHSRT
+756 
-765 ARLYDIQNAGRHHRF
+765 
-780 TVSGKLVHNC
+780 

-801 MGGSEMSDAELKQI
+801 MGGAEMSDAELKQL

-853 FSYESGFLFIKLLSG
+853 FSYESGFLFIRLLSG

-874 KPRIGENRFGG
+874 KPRIEPNRFGG
-885 DSITYEGIGTGRKWE
+885 DSITYEGIGTNRKWE

-924 SMQTLSQYFIV
+924 SIQTLSQYFIV

>member
-1 MSGGRLT
+1 
-8 EYLFGWVIGVTM
+8 
-20 QKLMIDLETKSDVDI
+20 
-35 TKAGVYRYADS
+35 
-46 PYFDI
+46 
-51 LLFAYSVD
+51 
-59 DAPVKVVDLACGE
+59 
-72 QLPEE
+72 
-77 ILNALTDDRIQK
+77 
-89 HAFNASF
+89 
-96 ERVCLSVWLRRNYP
+96 
-110 ERFVSYGSPE
+110 
-120 DACGN
+120 
-125 YLNPKAWRCTMV
+125 MV

-173 VPYDH
+173 VPYDT
-178 VNGIPVFHAPADA
+178 VNGIPVFHVPTDA
-191 PKKWSVFRAYNQRD
+191 PEKWNVFRAYNQRD
-205 VETEQAIEQ
+205 VETEQAIERRLS
-214 KIARFPV
+214 RFPV
-221 PEFVWREY
+221 PEFVWQEY
-229 DLDQTVNDRGIQL
+229 ALDQTVNDRGIQV

-250 IRMDSL
+250 IRMDAL
-256 TKDKLLHQLKDL
+256 TKDKLLQRMKAL
-268 TDLDNPNSVQ
+268 TNLDNPNSVYQ
-278 QMKQWLAEHGLEL
+278 LLGWLETQGYSSD
-291 ESLGKKEVQEQLK
+291 SLGKAQVQERIKTAKEPVRSVLELRLQL
-304 NASPDLRTVLLL
+304 
-316 RQQVSKSSVKKYQ
+316 SKASVKKYQ

-354 REAGRI
+354 REAGRV

-366 PQNHLPDLEDARKL
+366 PQNHLPDLEAAREL
-380 VKSGDLEAVELLYED
+380 VKSGNLEAVELLYED

-460 VVKHGINGHLRQ
+460 VVKHGENGHLRQ

-481 IAEGQ
+481 
-486 LVLTDHGLIPIEKV
+486 
-500 TTDDLLWDGE
+500 
-510 QWVHH
+510 
-515 EGVIYKGKREVI
+515 
-527 TYEGLTATPDHLVWI
+527 
-542 EGQSRPIQFGIAA
+542 
-555 SCGSHLVQTGDGGKS
+555 
-570 IRLGENYQCGKTLE
+570 
-584 QNMEPLLCVDRMHR
+584 
-598 MQLEAVDATF
+598 
-608 QPYIRKI
+608 
-615 KWLSE
+615 
-620 MFSAQKNSALARK
+620 
-633 KTNRSKATLRKPKR
+633 
-647 CRIFQLRCKR
+647 
-657 DSVRFSFCDSGRFV
+657 
-671 SDKQVWHTRT
+671 
-681 GNGNRQD
+681 
-688 RRQWKLCS
+688 
-696 GKSQVCYS
+696 
-704 YRKQFEQADDR
+704 
-715 LNTIRPKLLALCVQ
+715 
-729 YHYSKIIQRDDTRRN
+729 
-744 YSGCRKCRCGEK
+744 
-756 KMLETHSRT
+756 
-765 ARLYDIQNAGRHHRF
+765 
-780 TVSGKLVHNC
+780 

-801 MGGSEMSDAELKQI
+801 MGGAEMSDAELKQL

-950 KLDEICQQMARTPDW
+950 KLEEICQEMARTPDW
-965 AKGLLLRAD
+965 ANGLLLRAD
-974 GYECSFYKKD
+974 GYACQFYKKD